1 MVSTTADALDRRI
14 IQALYIDPR
23 ASFSR
28 LSEVLGSS
36 EQTIA
41 RRYRRLFDGHV
52 VRVVGQLDAQRL
64 GQSDWAIRI
73 RCAPGSASVLATKLA
88 EHPDTAWVLLSSGG
102 TEILST
108 IHSRHRE
115 EPTPPLFSQ
124 LPVGSQ
130 VVAVEAYCILHL
142 FATGASPPP
151 VSNDLSQEAVDG
163 LISSARVGPPIER
176 STVTLQAADWPLVEA
191 LAQDGRATYR
201 QLAVRTHWHESTV
214 RRRVEELIAS
224 GVLSF
229 DVDLDTEAIG
239 FRTRAMLW
247 MSVAPAKL
255 GQVGQALADLP
266 EVPFVA
272 ATTGSTNL
280 VAAVLCQD
288 DRSLYEFITG
298 ELATFDG
305 LTHIETAP
313 MVRAVKLH
321 ATLTR
326 SPS

>member
-1 MVSTTADALDRRI
+1 
-14 IQALYIDPR
+14 
-23 ASFSR
+23 
-28 LSEVLGSS
+28 
-36 EQTIA
+36 
-41 RRYRRLFDGHV
+41 
-52 VRVVGQLDAQRL
+52 
-64 GQSDWAIRI
+64 
-73 RCAPGSASVLATKLA
+73 
-88 EHPDTAWVLLSSGG
+88 
-102 TEILST
+102 
-108 IHSRHRE
+108 
-115 EPTPPLFSQ
+115 
-124 LPVGSQ
+124 
-130 VVAVEAYCILHL
+130 
-142 FATGASPPP
+142 
-151 VSNDLSQEAVDG
+151 
-163 LISSARVGPPIER
+163 
-176 STVTLQAADWPLVEA
+176 
-191 LAQDGRATYR
+191 
-201 QLAVRTHWHESTV
+201 
-214 RRRVEELIAS
+214 
-224 GVLSF
+224 
-229 DVDLDTEAIG
+229 
-239 FRTRAMLW
+239 MLW

>member
-1 MVSTTADALDRRI
+1 
-14 IQALYIDPR
+14 
-23 ASFSR
+23 
-28 LSEVLGSS
+28 
-36 EQTIA
+36 
-41 RRYRRLFDGHV
+41 
-52 VRVVGQLDAQRL
+52 
-64 GQSDWAIRI
+64 
-73 RCAPGSASVLATKLA
+73 
-88 EHPDTAWVLLSSGG
+88 VLLSSGG
-102 TEILST
+102 TEVLST
-108 IHSRHRE
+108 IYSRDRG

-130 VVAVEAYCILHL
+130 VVALEAYCMLHL
-142 FATGASPPP
+142 FATGASPPR
-151 VSNDLSQEAVDG
+151 VSNDLSQEAVDR
-163 LISSARVGPPIER
+163 LISLARVGPPIER
-176 STVTLQAADWPLVEA
+176 STVTLQDADWPLVEA

-313 MVRAVKLH
+313 VMRAVKLH